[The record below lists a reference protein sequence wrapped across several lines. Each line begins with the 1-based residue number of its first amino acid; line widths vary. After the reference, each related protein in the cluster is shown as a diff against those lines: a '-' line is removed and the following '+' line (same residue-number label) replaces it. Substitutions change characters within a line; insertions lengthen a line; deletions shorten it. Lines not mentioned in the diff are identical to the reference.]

1 MNPFI
6 GVALFLVL
14 AALQSSLAHVLA
26 PLPGARPHIVVL
38 AAISCGLLYGPRSG
52 ALWGTIGGFA
62 LDLASAAPVGANTL
76 PLAIVGF
83 LGGFGEYAAFR
94 VNRLL
99 PLQAAFAGA
108 IVFDLLHMILLQ
120 LSGWDFNVI
129 VAIGSDQPPGNA
141 RRLRSVLV
149 VATALAD
156 SARDR
161 MVGGIPSVR

>member
-129 VAIGSDQPPGNA
+129 VAIYEVVLPSALISLPGMPVVYGLFLWL
-141 RRLRSVLV
+141 RRRSR
-149 VATALAD
+149 T
-156 SARDR
+156 RPEI
-161 MVGGIPSVR
+161 GW